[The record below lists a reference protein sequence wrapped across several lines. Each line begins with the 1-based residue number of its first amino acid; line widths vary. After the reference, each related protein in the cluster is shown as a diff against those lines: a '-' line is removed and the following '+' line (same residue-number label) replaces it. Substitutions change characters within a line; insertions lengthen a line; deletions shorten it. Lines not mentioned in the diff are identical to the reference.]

1 VKRLH
6 YRTVRNNRIKLLGKV
21 LCCEY
26 LSNGELDGKRFTF
39 IIYRGESWEREGLTC
54 LWGTEALGK
63 LVNMPGIDLES
74 KEIVQ
79 LDKEDG
85 ILLAPDGFLNWYW
98 WEEEKNYDKK
108 GKGKKDENRDRDTS
122 ELKGTR

>member
-1 VKRLH
+1 MRRLY
-6 YRTVRNNRIKLLGKV
+6 YRTVKNNQVKIMGKT
-21 LCCEY
+21 LHCKN

-39 IIYRGESWEREGLTC
+39 IIYRGESWKKEGLTC

-63 LVNMPGIDLES
+63 LVNTPGIDFES
-74 KEIVQ
+74 KESVQ

-98 WEEEKNYDKK
+98 WEEENHDKK
-108 GKGKKDENRDRDTS
+108 GN
-122 ELKGTR
+122 